1 MDWKC
6 YVLLCITLTSGVIV
20 DVGAQC
26 PSLPSGAPGL
36 RYENVTLNTYLV
48 WCEES
53 NQTLDNHY
61 SRHLDLLTCNAD
73 GQWFPDAPTEC
84 TVQDLASQPAQP
96 CSSDPVDP
104 DSVVVVKDIFNGTTS
119 SELVGKIYVCEDNM
133 EWLSGGEA
141 RITQCLRGSWTKVL
155 DECTPKSCLVVRD
168 CHDVADLHTDNGTY
182 NVIPTGKLKNEHT
195 EMQCEFLGPEEGVWS
210 NVLYRD
216 GAMTML
222 LTVDPSGDPDT
233 GDFFIGLNNLAALSR
248 EVNGTVRPLVFQFIF
263 TENNGNQH
271 HATYDNVTIGP
282 APNYTLQ
289 SLGNF
294 HGDAGNAMDVCLGQ
308 DYDSNTFWWKS
319 TSGLTP
325 TTNSKWQSQQGG
337 TITFSEIQLRIRPRT
352 YDQNLSCPG
361 LNYNAEGSNWEG
373 YVPISRAPG
382 AVITYNCTGGFFYKE
397 GVDVEADFHPA
408 TDNTTCYHFSP
419 APATGGIIQAAREC
433 QKKRA
438 FLAVIT
444 SSNLPWELA
453 VSSEYYFIGHMLV
466 FTTQKWSQLK
476 SESQIHFQCFVKIN
490 EVQCV
495 LAKQGTYQNHNC
507 MDPSH
512 HYLCQILGTCPPNY
526 EEHRGKCYKYVNTG
540 NNDPQ
545 KSCTEDG
552 GTLAYPET
560 LDDLRSVES
569 YYKAKGGSSGTVL
582 LGLNNASGNWTAG
595 NRFNP
600 TSDITDL
607 ATNTT
612 ASDSQ
617 YWRTLSI
624 DTSTAS
630 LPSFIPVDMMTM
642 STTNEY
648 ICQYPSPTAC
658 FTDPPQLTV
667 NMTNCSA
674 NSGMG
679 YGVEKCYECFPG
691 YFLYGN
697 ASAPTMQ
704 SSKCIGVLGEW
715 FPKDIVDCLP
725 AEVCGEVPVPTT
737 PGTTNSSDGTNIRY
751 LNATMS
757 FTCPEN
763 MTTANKIPVQN
774 ITCIEDGAGLYK
786 FDPETVLDCNVCE
799 DEPPAVGNATLPDHN
814 NNTIYYVN
822 DSTPATCVEGHV
834 FAVGV
839 ATMDLNCTQNSW
851 TELTACYGACVM
863 DPPIAGNNTVRE
875 NLTDIAFG
883 TEMTYNCSD
892 GFYIPPDQDS
902 SDLVNSIVV
911 KCNTSHQWDPPQP
924 INCVKV
930 CVNMDPASPSNGNSS
945 WDNVTRIVDTEVEL
959 TCPANHTF
967 TNLSTT
973 LTLKC
978 EESGNWTQV
987 DQDLIKCLMP
997 CPDTTLPSIPS
1008 NATMEGPEA
1017 PPYWVG
1023 DAVNFTCGPGQESQK
1038 QETQLNIEC
1047 VVDDGWIN
1055 FDSNFACFNACQ
1067 KNPYPVDLPAYS
1079 DWNNLTRIV
1088 GTKVMYSCPSGM
1100 VFANLSST
1108 VEVEC
1113 EEMTRNWTTIDPEML
1128 ICRTACPD
1136 TTLPSIPSNATMEG
1150 PEAPPYWVGDAV
1162 NFTCGPG
1169 QESKKQETQLNIECV
1184 VDDGWINF
1192 DSNFACFNACQKNP
1206 YPVDLPA
1213 YSDWNNLTRIVGT
1226 KVMYSCPSGMVFA
1239 NLSSTVEVE
1248 CEEMTRNW
1256 TTIDPEMLI
1265 CRTECETAPPPNP
1278 ANTTSSYES
1287 PYWQEEP
1294 LIFSC
1299 PYGYAS
1305 PTGGISFTIT
1315 CLSNNTWTPIDPA
1328 FECIDGC
1335 SNAPPYP
1342 PGVATSTDRSVQT
1355 RGTMVTY
1362 NCEFGFE
1369 DGPMTHTSTCTED
1382 GIWRPGAFHR
1392 CDDSNMNL
1400 ENNPFGSLSI
1410 LGLTGNISEVAQG
1423 L

>member
-1 MDWKC
+1 M
-6 YVLLCITLTSGVIV
+6 GVIV
-20 DVGAQC
+20 DVGAHQC
-26 PSLPSGAPGL
+26 PALPSGAPGL

-53 NQTLDNHY
+53 NETLDNHY
-61 SRHLDLLTCNAD
+61 SRHLDILTCTED

-84 TVQDLASQPAQP
+84 IVQDLASQPAQP

-119 SELVGKIYVCEDNM
+119 SELVGRIYMCEDNM
-133 EWLSGGEA
+133 EWLSGSEV
-141 RITQCLRGSWTKVL
+141 RITQCLRGSWTEVH
-155 DECTPKSCLVVRD
+155 DECTPTSCLVERD
-168 CHDVADLHTDNGTY
+168 CHDVADLHTDNDTY
-182 NVIPTGKLKNEHT
+182 KVIPTGQLENEHT
-195 EMQCEFLGPEEGVWS
+195 EMRCEFLDPEEGVWS

-216 GAMTML
+216 GVMTML
-222 LTVDPSGDPDT
+222 LTVDSSGDPDT
-233 GDFFIGLNNLAALSR
+233 GKFFIGLDNLAALTR

-263 TENNGNQH
+263 TEYNGNQH

-308 DYDSNTFWWKS
+308 DYDSSTFWWKS

-325 TTNSKWQSQQGG
+325 ATNTKWQSQHGG
-337 TITFSEIQLRIRPRT
+337 TITFKVIQLRIRPRT
-352 YDQNLSCPG
+352 YDQ
-361 LNYNAEGSNWEG
+361 
-373 YVPISRAPG
+373 R
-382 AVITYNCTGGFFYKE
+382 
-397 GVDVEADFHPA
+397 
-408 TDNTTCYHFSP
+408 
-419 APATGGIIQAAREC
+419 
-433 QKKRA
+433 
-438 FLAVIT
+438 
-444 SSNLPWELA
+444 
-453 VSSEYYFIGHMLV
+453 
-466 FTTQKWSQLK
+466 
-476 SESQIHFQCFVKIN
+476 
-490 EVQCV
+490 
-495 LAKQGTYQNHNC
+495 
-507 MDPSH
+507 
-512 HYLCQILGTCPPNY
+512 TCPPNY
-526 EEHRGKCYKYVNTG
+526 ESHTGKCYKYVNTG

-569 YYKAKGGSSGTVL
+569 YYKEKGGSLGTVL

-612 ASDSQ
+612 ATDSQ

-642 STTNEY
+642 PTINEY
-648 ICQYPSPTAC
+648 ICQYPSPTGC

-674 NSGMG
+674 TSGMG
-679 YGVEKCYECFPG
+679 YGVEKCYECLPG

-704 SSKCIGVLGEW
+704 YSKCIGVLGDW
-715 FPKDIVDCLP
+715 YPKDIVDCLP

-737 PGTTNSSDGTNIRY
+737 PGITNSSDGTNIRY

-851 TELTACYGACVM
+851 TELTACYGACLM
-863 DPPIAGNNTVRE
+863 DPPIAGSNTVRE
-875 NLTDIAFG
+875 NMTDIAFG
-883 TEMTYNCSD
+883 TELTYTCSG
-892 GFYIPPDQDS
+892 GFYIPPDQDA
-902 SDLVNSIVV
+902 SDLVNSTVV

-924 INCVKV
+924 INCVKA
-930 CVNMDPASPSNGNSS
+930 CVNMDPASPPNGNSS
-945 WDNVTRIVDTEVEL
+945 WDNVTRIVGTEVEL

-987 DQDLIKCLMP
+987 DQDLIKCLIP
-997 CPDTTLPSIPS
+997 CPDATLPPIPS
-1008 NATMEGPEA
+1008 NA
-1017 PPYWVG
+1017 
-1023 DAVNFTCGPGQESQK
+1023 
-1038 QETQLNIEC
+1038 I
-1047 VVDDGWIN
+1047 
-1055 FDSNFACFNACQ
+1055 
-1067 KNPYPVDLPAYS
+1067 
-1079 DWNNLTRIV
+1079 
-1088 GTKVMYSCPSGM
+1088 
-1100 VFANLSST
+1100 
-1108 VEVEC
+1108 
-1113 EEMTRNWTTIDPEML
+1113 
-1128 ICRTACPD
+1128 
-1136 TTLPSIPSNATMEG
+1136 MEG

-1169 QESKKQETQLNIECV
+1169 QESKKQETQLNIECA

-1192 DSNFACFNACQKNP
+1192 DSNFTCFNACKNNP

-1226 KVMYSCPSGMVFA
+1226 KVMYSCPSGMLFA

-1256 TTIDPEMLI
+1256 TTIDPEILICRTACPDTTLPPIPSNAIMEGPEAPPYWVGDAVNFTCGPGQESKKQETQLNIECAVDDGWINFDSNFTCFNACKNNPYPVDLPAYSDWNNLTRIVGTKVMYSCPSGMLFANLSSTVEVECEEMTRNWTTIDPEILI
-1265 CRTECETAPPPNP
+1265 CRTECETEPPPNP
-1278 ANTTSSYES
+1278 ANTTRSYEP
-1287 PYWQEEP
+1287 PYWQEDP
-1294 LIFSC
+1294 LTFSC

-1305 PTGGISFTIT
+1305 PTGGINITIT
-1315 CLSNNTWTPIDPA
+1315 CLSNNTWTPIDPE

-1355 RGTMVTY
+1355 KGTVVTY
-1362 NCEFGFE
+1362 TCEFGFG

-1382 GIWRPGAFHR
+1382 GKWHPGAFHR
-1392 CDDSNMNL
+1392 CDDRNMNL

-1410 LGLTGNISEVAQG
+1410 LGLTGNISEVAQC